1 MGSAEPT
8 MQALMVT
15 DLDTPPE
22 LQTVTRP
29 KPVEGEIL
37 VRIHACALNFAD
49 LLLVEGRYQEKP
61 PLPFSPGL
69 EVAGEVVALGS
80 GVSGPPEGTRVA
92 VTARGGGLAD
102 YGIFPASRAVI
113 LPPEMPMDQAA
124 AFQVAYGTSHVA
136 LEHKA
141 RLQPGETLLVT
152 GAAGGVGLTAVEIG
166 HLMGAQVIA
175 VARGAEKLS
184 IAQAAGADHLI
195 DADADI
201 LAEVKA
207 LGGADVAY
215 ETIGGA
221 VFDAALRS
229 LRPGGRILPIGF
241 AGGSAPKVAA
251 NYLLVKNLSVLGLY
265 WGGYANT
272 HPAVIADS
280 LSRLLDWIG
289 EGRLA
294 PHISHRLPLD
304 RALEGFDMLRA
315 RASTGKI
322 VVTMRHPSP

>member
-1 MGSAEPT
+1 MRALILRDFAEPP
-8 MQALMVT
+8 ALETVVR
-15 DLDTPPE
+15 PE
-22 LQTVTRP
+22 PTA
-29 KPVEGEIL
+29 GEIL
-37 VRIHACALNFAD
+37 VRIYACALNFAD
-49 LLLVEGRYQEKP
+49 LLLCEGSYQERLEP
-61 PLPFSPGL
+61 PFAPGL
-69 EVAGEVVALGS
+69 EVAGRVEALGP

-102 YGIFPASRAVI
+102 YGVFPAAQAVI
-113 LPPEMPMDQAA
+113 LPPGMPFDQAA
-124 AFQVAYGTSHVA
+124 AFQIAYGTSHVA
-136 LEHKA
+136 LDHKA
-141 RLQPGETLLVT
+141 RLRPGETLLVT

-166 HLMGAQVIA
+166 HLMGARVIA
-175 VARGAEKLS
+175 VARGADKLAV
-184 IAQAAGADHLI
+184 AQAAGADHLI

-241 AGGSAPKVAA
+241 AGGRVPQIAA

-265 WGGYANT
+265 WGGYARS
-272 HPAVIADS
+272 HPQVISDS
-280 LSRLLDWIG
+280 LSRLLDWIE

-294 PHISHRLPLD
+294 PHISHHLPLE
-304 RALEGFDMLRA
+304 RALEGFEMLRA
-315 RASTGKI
+315 RTSTGKI
-322 VVTMRHPSP
+322 VVTMRSPPSP